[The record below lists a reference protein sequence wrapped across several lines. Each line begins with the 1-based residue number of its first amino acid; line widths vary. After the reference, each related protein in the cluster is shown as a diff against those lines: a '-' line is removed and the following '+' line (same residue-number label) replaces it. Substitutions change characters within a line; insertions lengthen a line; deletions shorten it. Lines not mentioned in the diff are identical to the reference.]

1 LKSSHTNVELL
12 KEKIL
17 EEQGCRERAEMELSK
32 LQEIEAK
39 AQKLELEL
47 ASCTALL
54 SNIPDVSS
62 FGDIPQKI
70 ADLQKQAL
78 TNLNKVGEVTSQLKE
93 LKVALEFADLSK
105 QRAEGEATLAK
116 ERAESA
122 TREIKRLELL
132 VLLFIAIFIITTV
145 MLVSTPPLSAMQF
158 CRSTCGTIASS

>member
-1 LKSSHTNVELL
+1 MKSSHTNVELL

-17 EEQGCRERAEMELSK
+17 EEQGRRERAEMELSK

-70 ADLQKQAL
+70 ADLQKCVSIVTISISFVCYRRAL
-78 TNLNKVGEVTSQLKE
+78 SIICASFFLYVR
-93 LKVALEFADLSK
+93 F
-105 QRAEGEATLAK
+105 
-116 ERAESA
+116 
-122 TREIKRLELL
+122 IW
-132 VLLFIAIFIITTV
+132 LF
-145 MLVSTPPLSAMQF
+145 
-158 CRSTCGTIASS
+158 